1 MECGQQQKPLLCV
14 VKKSVEQ
21 VLHKSSRELG
31 QETAKDG
38 EGNAETRRTTTGMC
52 LLIPMSGSGN
62 AFPSSQ

>member
-1 MECGQQQKPLLCV
+1 M

-52 LLIPMSGSGN
+52 LLIPASGSEN